1 MLEHTKA
8 VIFDLDGTLVDSMWV
23 WTAIDE
29 DYIRKYHLNPPEDF
43 HEAMEGMSY
52 TETAQYFL
60 KIFPELP
67 HTVEEIKKEWYDM
80 SVDKYTKEVTL
91 KPGVKEFLEML
102 KEKGIRTG
110 IATSNDRKLVEEF
123 LKARQIT
130 HLFDTICTSCEVKKG
145 KPAPDVYLKA
155 AGQLGAEPSAWYL
168 KMFRWESS
176 PGKMQECVCA
186 RWTTGFH
193 AHRMRKSGNLPTILF
208 TAMKTLPI
216 RHTRYYNESWIFTDQ
231 QERDGRT
238 GVESGR
244 LCLCKRRCLCRPP
257 VFWTCDHHPPFR
269 GTWLPRGDH
278 CTA

>member
-130 HLFDTICTSCEVKKG
+130 HLFDTICTSCEVNKG
-145 KPAPDVYLKA
+145 KPAPDVYLYA
-155 AGQLGAEPSAWYL
+155 CSQLHVQP
-168 KMFRWESS
+168 
-176 PGKMQECVCA
+176 QECYAVEDSPNGIHSAYSAGCKVFMVPDLTQPDA
-186 RWTTGFH
+186 ELEKFIY
-193 AHRMRKSGNLPTILF
+193 K
-208 TAMKTLPI
+208 K
-216 RHTRYYNESWIFTDQ
+216 
-231 QERDGRT
+231 
-238 GVESGR
+238 VES
-244 LCLCKRRCLCRPP
+244 LVALKEY
-257 VFWTCDHHPPFR
+257 F
-269 GTWLPRGDH
+269 
-278 CTA
+278 

>member
-1 MLEHTKA
+1 MQKKKWHVLIVDDELRIGTLINKLIHWDEFNLECVDVVDNGEKAFEIIQSDRCPDIVLTVTDRRGDKKIMLEDTKA

-91 KPGVKEFLEML
+91 KPGVKVFLEML

-130 HLFDTICTSCEVKKG
+130 DLFDTICTSCEVNKG

-155 AGQLGAEPSAWYL
+155 AGQLGAEPSACL
-168 KMFRWESS
+168 DFFR
-176 PGKMQECVCA
+176 K
-186 RWTTGFH
+186 GFH
-193 AHRMRKSGNLPTILF
+193 CRNL
-208 TAMKTLPI
+208 
-216 RHTRYYNESWIFTDQ
+216 
-231 QERDGRT
+231 
-238 GVESGR
+238 
-244 LCLCKRRCLCRPP
+244 
-257 VFWTCDHHPPFR
+257 
-269 GTWLPRGDH
+269 
-278 CTA
+278 

>member
-1 MLEHTKA
+1 
-8 VIFDLDGTLVDSMWV
+8 
-23 WTAIDE
+23 
-29 DYIRKYHLNPPEDF
+29 
-43 HEAMEGMSY
+43 MSY

-130 HLFDTICTSCEVKKG
+130 HLFDTICTSCEVNKG

-155 AGQLGAEPSAWYL
+155 AGQLGAEPSACL
-168 KMFRWESS
+168 VFEDVPMGILA
-176 PGKMQECVCA
+176 GKNAGMRVCA
-186 RWTTGFH
+186 VDDWFSRPQDAKKRELADYFIH
-193 AHRMRKSGNLPTILF
+193 SYEDIPT
-208 TAMKTLPI
+208 
-216 RHTRYYNESWIFTDQ
+216 ESY
-231 QERDGRT
+231 E
-238 GVESGR
+238 V
-244 LCLCKRRCLCRPP
+244 L
-257 VFWTCDHHPPFR
+257 
-269 GTWLPRGDH
+269 
-278 CTA
+278 

>member
-1 MLEHTKA
+1 
-8 VIFDLDGTLVDSMWV
+8 MWV

-130 HLFDTICTSCEVKKG
+130 HLFDTICTSCEVNKG
-145 KPAPDVYLKA
+145 KPAPDVYLAAAKA
-155 AGQLGAEPSAWYL
+155 LNVSPENCLVFEDVPMGILAGKNAGM
-168 KMFRWESS
+168 K
-176 PGKMQECVCA
+176 VCA
-186 RWTTGFH
+186 VEDSYSKEQMEQKKKL
-193 AHRMRKSGNLPTILF
+193 AD
-208 TAMKTLPI
+208 
-216 RHTRYYNESWIFTDQ
+216 YYIKDYDEVLNQTFE
-231 QERDGRT
+231 
-238 GVESGR
+238 V
-244 LCLCKRRCLCRPP
+244 LK
-257 VFWTCDHHPPFR
+257 
-269 GTWLPRGDH
+269 
-278 CTA
+278 

>member
-91 KPGVKEFLEML
+91 KPGVKEFLSL
-102 KEKGIRTG
+102 TPLSI
-110 IATSNDRKLVEEF
+110 
-123 LKARQIT
+123 
-130 HLFDTICTSCEVKKG
+130 
-145 KPAPDVYLKA
+145 
-155 AGQLGAEPSAWYL
+155 PSA
-168 KMFRWESS
+168 F
-176 PGKMQECVCA
+176 
-186 RWTTGFH
+186 
-193 AHRMRKSGNLPTILF
+193 
-208 TAMKTLPI
+208 PI
-216 RHTRYYNESWIFTDQ
+216 
-231 QERDGRT
+231 
-238 GVESGR
+238 
-244 LCLCKRRCLCRPP
+244 
-257 VFWTCDHHPPFR
+257 
-269 GTWLPRGDH
+269 
-278 CTA
+278 

>member
-1 MLEHTKA
+1 
-8 VIFDLDGTLVDSMWV
+8 MWV

-102 KEKGIRTG
+102 EEKRDPDRNRKPAMTG
-110 IATSNDRKLVEEF
+110 NWWKNF

-130 HLFDTICTSCEVKKG
+130 HLF
-145 KPAPDVYLKA
+145 
-155 AGQLGAEPSAWYL
+155 
-168 KMFRWESS
+168 
-176 PGKMQECVCA
+176 
-186 RWTTGFH
+186 
-193 AHRMRKSGNLPTILF
+193 
-208 TAMKTLPI
+208 
-216 RHTRYYNESWIFTDQ
+216 RYDLYKLRSE
-231 QERDGRT
+231 
-238 GVESGR
+238 
-244 LCLCKRRCLCRPP
+244 
-257 VFWTCDHHPPFR
+257 
-269 GTWLPRGDH
+269 
-278 CTA
+278 

>member
-1 MLEHTKA
+1 
-8 VIFDLDGTLVDSMWV
+8 
-23 WTAIDE
+23 
-29 DYIRKYHLNPPEDF
+29 
-43 HEAMEGMSY
+43 MEG
-52 TETAQYFL
+52 
-60 KIFPELP
+60 
-67 HTVEEIKKEWYDM
+67 IKKEWYDM

-130 HLFDTICTSCEVKKG
+130 HLFDTICTSCEVNKG

-155 AGQLGAEPSAWYL
+155 AGQLGAEPSACL
-168 KMFRWESS
+168 VFEDVPMGILA
-176 PGKMQECVCA
+176 GKNAGMRVCA
-186 RWTTGFH
+186 VDDWFSRPRDAKKRELADYFIHSYEDITNQT
-193 AHRMRKSGNLPTILF
+193 
-208 TAMKTLPI
+208 
-216 RHTRYYNESWIFTDQ
+216 YEESWIFTDQ

>member
-110 IATSNDRKLVEEF
+110 IATSNDRKLVE
-123 LKARQIT
+123 
-130 HLFDTICTSCEVKKG
+130 D
-145 KPAPDVYLKA
+145 
-155 AGQLGAEPSAWYL
+155 
-168 KMFRWESS
+168 
-176 PGKMQECVCA
+176 
-186 RWTTGFH
+186 
-193 AHRMRKSGNLPTILF
+193 
-208 TAMKTLPI
+208 KTLELI
-216 RHTRYYNESWIFTDQ
+216 LNAALIAHC
-231 QERDGRT
+231 GRAMLAFDRL
-238 GVESGR
+238 EGR
-244 LCLCKRRCLCRPP
+244 
-257 VFWTCDHHPPFR
+257 
-269 GTWLPRGDH
+269 
-278 CTA
+278 A